1 MLSYLQ
7 NCRKVSTCWL
17 LKKKKK
23 EYMLSKDRGLTAPK
37 LGIQSASAIVVFT
50 SECVK
55 IKERQSNGKWSTVE
69 CNTAN

>member
-1 MLSYLQ
+1 LIII
-7 NCRKVSTCWL
+7 
-17 LKKKKK
+17 KKKK

-55 IKERQSNGKWSTVE
+55 IKERQSNGK
-69 CNTAN
+69 